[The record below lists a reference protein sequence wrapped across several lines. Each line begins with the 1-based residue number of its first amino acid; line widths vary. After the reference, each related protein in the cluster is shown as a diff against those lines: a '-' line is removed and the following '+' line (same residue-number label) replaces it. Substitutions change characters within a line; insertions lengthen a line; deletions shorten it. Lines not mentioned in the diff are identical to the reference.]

1 MHDINSAESV
11 PCDPASQPF
20 SQQLFDEIKIRER
33 LVRLGS
39 RLRDRPNKSPG
50 AIRKVPCSGRGL
62 LAQSA
67 SYLAIF
73 SSSLAK
79 PVGSSR
85 NGKWAE

>member
-39 RLRDRPNKSPG
+39 RL
-50 AIRKVPCSGRGL
+50 
-62 LAQSA
+62 
-67 SYLAIF
+67 
-73 SSSLAK
+73 
-79 PVGSSR
+79 
-85 NGKWAE
+85 